1 MPPRRL
7 SSARPKVAS
16 TSSIESQNIF
26 RKYGISPELQDV
38 DSGKDPTLHN
48 DVDDALETD
57 FLIPPPAT
65 SSLSLTHLPPPSPSA
80 YQTVTTIPYRIDV
93 VSALLYVFGSALPVL
108 VLFFEPK
115 NRFVRFHAVQ
125 AFIYTM
131 ILIIAQSSFILLFRE
146 YMSLSAYIAIFILG
160 SIPSLVFATLAYI
173 ETPSLIPFRIPLISE
188 LTDVLLA

>member
-1 MPPRRL
+1 MPPRRP

-38 DSGKDPTLHN
+38 ESGKDVAN
-48 DVDDALETD
+48 VSDVDNALETD
-57 FLIPPPAT
+57 FLIPPPVT
-65 SSLSLTHLPPPSPSA
+65 SNQSQPSSSLSSLSLTHLPPPSPSA

-131 ILIIAQSSFILLFRE
+131 ILIIAQSSFILL
-146 YMSLSAYIAIFILG
+146 I
-160 SIPSLVFATLAYI
+160 T
-173 ETPSLIPFRIPLISE
+173 
-188 LTDVLLA
+188 